1 VTGPDPDAPAT
12 PPAGDPSTAGS
23 PESDAAGSAEAG
35 VDAEDAAIGTA
46 AAEARTRI
54 SIFSLDG
61 RAAPGLY
68 AAGWFLTVVGLGL
81 IFVALAATAG
91 GAGTYLLAVGGLLSL
106 SAGLV
111 AAAGAQGLQ
120 RRAEGIPGY
129 AGPSPFLVLAAVLAV
144 SLLVSALISL
154 TGLDG
159 ASSLALVV
167 SVSVTG
173 LAYIGLIGLLVV
185 GTGALTWSQMGIRR
199 PTVGGLTGDIVIGVL
214 LGLCA
219 LVATGLVAGLLV
231 RLLGVEPVGPVP
243 IPSTTPDRILN
254 LLAAGIIAPV
264 TEEIFFRGF
273 ATTAWL
279 RRIGSSRAIVRG
291 ALFFAIVHVLTIG
304 GADASEA
311 IRIAVIAFAAR
322 IPVALLLEWVFVR
335 RDSLWASIALH
346 ATFNG
351 VALILADL
359 ARRTVTGG

>member
-1 VTGPDPDAPAT
+1 MTGPDPDAPGT
-12 PPAGDPSTAGS
+12 PPAGDPPPAGS
-23 PESDAAGSAEAG
+23 RETD
-35 VDAEDAAIGTA
+35 
-46 AAEARTRI
+46 AAEAAAPTTPATAIGPSAHEEATADAARARI
-54 SIFSLDG
+54 SIFALDG

-91 GAGTYLLAVGGLLSL
+91 GTGTYLLAVGGLLSL

-120 RRAEGIPGY
+120 RRAEGVPGY

-144 SLLVSALISL
+144 SLLVSALVSL
-154 TGLDG
+154 TGVDG
-159 ASSLALVV
+159 ASSLALVA
-167 SVSVTG
+167 SVTITG

-185 GTGALTWSQMGIRR
+185 GTGALTWSRMGIRR
-199 PTVGGLTGDIVIGVL
+199 PTAGALVGDIVSGVL
-214 LGLCA
+214 LGLFA
-219 LVATGLVAGLLV
+219 LVATGFVAGLLV

-243 IPSTTPDRILN
+243 IPNTTLDRVLN

-279 RRIGSSRAIVRG
+279 QRIGPSRAIVRG

-304 GADASEA
+304 GAEPPRPSGSRSSPSRRAS
-311 IRIAVIAFAAR
+311 RSPSSSSGSSSAATR
-322 IPVALLLEWVFVR
+322 SGPR
-335 RDSLWASIALH
+335 SRCTRPSTASP
-346 ATFNG
+346 
-351 VALILADL
+351 
-359 ARRTVTGG
+359 